1 MIMDKLDNIK
11 QKVESTNKHSFFTF
25 LVFLAISTAAWFLV
39 KLSEDY
45 VTQTSYRL
53 LLVEAPADK
62 WVSSEGQSVKMS
74 LNIDGFHTLRYKMIR
89 EPNRVVTI
97 PLDEVPY
104 RLENGNTYS
113 FSSQYVAEKIAESLD
128 INASDVTVND
138 AKVYFT
144 MDALKSKV
152 VPVVLRSD
160 IKTQRQYDIYG
171 IPMLDPASVTI
182 FGPQEVIDSVTV
194 VKTELLSMSNVSQ
207 NFTATVSLDL
217 LDGQIKSNVKE
228 VKAEV
233 QVEKYTEMDVE
244 VPIKVSGN
252 VRVRFF
258 PETMSVKCLVAIR
271 DYASITPEHFSVA
284 VDKKQMEDMQPLLD
298 VRLASWPPTV
308 QILGTRPDKVEYLIV
323 Q

>member
-1 MIMDKLDNIK
+1 MDKLDDIK
-11 QKVESTNKHSFFTF
+11 EKVERTNKHSFFTF

-74 LNIDGFHTLRYKMIR
+74 LNTDGFHTLRYKMIR

-104 RLENGNTYS
+104 RIENGNTYS
-113 FSSQYVAEKIAESLD
+113 FSSQYVAEKLAESLGISATD
-128 INASDVTVND
+128 ITMND

-152 VPVVLRSD
+152 VPVVLQSD
-160 IKTQRQYDIYG
+160 IKTVRQFDLYG
-171 IPMLDPASVTI
+171 IPMLDPSSVTI
-182 FGPQEVIDSVTV
+182 FGPQEAIDSIKV
-194 VKTELLSMSNVSQ
+194 VKTELLSRANVSQ
-207 NFTATVSLDL
+207 NFSAIVPLDL
-217 LDGQIKSNVKE
+217 LGGRIKSNVKE
-228 VKAEV
+228 VMVDV
-233 QVEKYTEMDVE
+233 QVEKYTEMDIE
-244 VPIKVSGN
+244 VPIKVSDN

-258 PETMSVKCLVAIR
+258 PETMSVKCLVAVR

-308 QILGTRPDKVEYLIV
+308 QILSTHPDKVEYLIV